1 MNSHLLRLF
10 FFAVPIVSVF
20 SSNALVPLVVLVA
33 AILLILRGIETKSL
47 PSFTRTQIIIFS
59 LFFGWVTISTL
70 WTISPFTAFKLDLR
84 LIALTISGLVLVNG
98 VTDLD
103 KENRKRMANAV
114 LLGLALASIFLSIEV
129 FYQAPITKVFK
140 GKALDAW
147 VDPSRFNRGATF
159 IGISLWLLCAIFRE
173 KLSLFF
179 KLLFPIVPIALLY
192 FAPSESSLVAV
203 ILAAIWYLFF
213 FKFPKLGF
221 QILPVIMIVS
231 VLVMPFATR
240 YVEPLYDEESSHS
253 IPFSAK
259 HRFFIWDFVSS
270 QILKNPVIGWGF
282 DSARDY
288 SNNGVEN
295 YVNIEPNGNVRAV
308 GGRIISLHPHNF
320 ALQVW
325 LELGLIGAILI
336 SVIIWS
342 VFGYLKSRQL
352 SERIEIQAMLVSTFI
367 IALLGYG
374 IWQNRW
380 FVMFFIFA
388 AMIPLIQPKQDQ
400 EIIDEVDEYGA

>member
-1 MNSHLLRLF
+1 M
-10 FFAVPIVSVF
+10 
-20 SSNALVPLVVLVA
+20 VVLVA

>member
-33 AILLILRGIETKSL
+33 AIISVLRGIETKTI
-47 PSFTRTQIIIFS
+47 PSFTRNQIIIFS
-59 LFFGWVTISTL
+59 LFFSWVTISTF
-70 WTISPFTAFKLDLR
+70 WAISPWTAFKLDLR
-84 LIALTISGLVLVNG
+84 LIALTIAGLVLVNA

-103 KENRKRMANAV
+103 KETRKRTANAV
-114 LLGLALASIFLSIEV
+114 LLGVVLASILLCIEV

-159 IGISLWLLCAIFRE
+159 IGISLWILCAIFRDR
-173 KLSLFF
+173 LSLFF
-179 KLLFPIVPIALLY
+179 KLLFPFVPIVLLY

-203 ILAAIWYLFF
+203 ILGAIWYFLFF
-213 FKFPKLGF
+213 RSPKRGF

-231 VLVMPFATR
+231 VLAMPFATR
-240 YVEPLYDEESSHS
+240 YVEPLYDAKSSHS

-270 QILKNPVIGWGF
+270 QILKNPVIGSGF

-288 SNNGVEN
+288 PNNGVEN
-295 YVNIEPNGNVRAV
+295 YVNIEPNGNIRAV

-325 LELGLIGAILI
+325 LELGLIGALLV
-336 SVIIWS
+336 SMIIWT
-342 VFGYLKSRQL
+342 VFRYLKSRQL
-352 SERIEIQAMLVSTFI
+352 AERIEIQAMLVSTFI

-388 AMIPLIQPKQDQ
+388 AMIPLIQQQEHQDN
-400 EIIDEVDEYGA
+400 IGEVDEYGA

>member
-10 FFAVPIVSVF
+10 FFSVPIVSVF
-20 SSNALVPLVVLVA
+20 SSNALVPLVIIVAVIISVLH
-33 AILLILRGIETKSL
+33 GIETKSI
-47 PSFTRTQIIIFS
+47 PSFTRTQIIIFL

-70 WTISPFTAFKLDLR
+70 WTINPLTAFKLDLR
-84 LIALTISGLVLVNG
+84 LIGLTIAGLVLVNA
-98 VTDLD
+98 VTYLD
-103 KENRKRMANAV
+103 KENKRQMTNAV
-114 LLGLALASIFLSIEV
+114 LLGLVLASIFLSIEV

-140 GKALDAW
+140 GKSLDAW
-147 VDPSRFNRGATF
+147 VDPSRFNRGVTF
-159 IGISLWLLCAIFRE
+159 IGISLWILCAIFSK

-179 KLLFPIVPIALLY
+179 KLLFPIIPIALLY

-203 ILAAIWYLFF
+203 ILGTVWYFLFF
-213 FKFPKLGF
+213 KLPKLGF
-221 QILPVIMIVS
+221 RILPIIMIIS
-231 VLVMPFATR
+231 VLAMPLATR
-240 YVEPLYDEESSHS
+240 YVEPLYDAESSHS

-270 QILKNPVIGWGF
+270 QILENPVIGWGF

-288 SNNGVEN
+288 PNRGVEN
-295 YVNIEPNGNVRAV
+295 YVHTEPNGNIRALE
-308 GGRIISLHPHNF
+308 GRIISLHPHNF

-325 LELGLIGAILI
+325 LELGFIGAILV
-336 SVIIWS
+336 SVIIWI

-388 AMIPLIQPKQDQ
+388 AMIPLIQPRQDQ
-400 EIIDEVDEYGA
+400 ERIDEADEYGA